1 MSSLKRPVTFAAIA
15 VGALACWSARASAE
29 TCGTLAQL
37 KLPDAKVETADAVAA
52 GAFTPPKFPRAV
64 PTAFCRV
71 TGVITPTRDS
81 TIRFELWLPATGWS
95 GRYESV
101 GNGGFAGGIRY
112 DEMFG
117 PLAGGSAVAS
127 TDDGHNGPAVGPGS
141 ATWALGHPE
150 KIVDYGWR
158 AVHLTAVTSKAI
170 TTAFYAR
177 APKYSYFSGCSK
189 GGQEAFMEAQRF
201 PDDFDGVIGGAA
213 ANQWTDLFSSFSWAE
228 KMHLADRETYI
239 SAADLT
245 RVSAAVT
252 AACDEGDGI
261 RDGLVG
267 DPLRCR
273 LDPARMDLTPKQ
285 RAVMAAL
292 YTGPQTTSGRRIY
305 PGQAYGGEGVEW
317 ASVLSGPSFEEA
329 PSIAQESMYG
339 DGFFANFVYQ
349 DPSWTFR
356 KFDIDKTPAEA
367 RERLGQVLNA
377 EDVAFAGFKA
387 RGGKFI
393 QYHGLADAVV
403 TPLGA
408 VSYYDKVVA
417 AQGRDGQGH
426 GAPAALAATQAFY
439 RLFLAPGVGHCAG
452 GPGPS
457 QFGQFGGDGDPQHDL
472 MAALEQ
478 WVEKGVAP
486 DQVIA
491 TKYAVVDQRRT
502 AVMTRP
508 ICAYPKVAFYSGSG
522 DPKVAESFVC
532 RAPGQSGL

>member
-1 MSSLKRPVTFAAIA
+1 MTNLGRPIAIAAIA
-15 VGALACWSARASAE
+15 FGAATLWSAQASAE
-29 TCGTLAQL
+29 TCETLTQL
-37 KLPDAKVETADAVAA
+37 KLPGAKVLTAEAIAA
-52 GAFTPPKFPRAV
+52 GAFTPPNFPRAV

-71 TGVITPTRDS
+71 TGLITPTSDS
-81 TIRFELWLPATGWS
+81 AIRFELWLPASGWT

-112 DEMFG
+112 DELFG

-127 TDDGHNGPAVGPGS
+127 TDDGHNAPAVGPGS

-170 TTAFYAR
+170 TAAFYGR
-177 APKYSYFSGCSK
+177 PPKHAYFSGCSK

-201 PDDFDGVIGGAA
+201 PDDFDGIIGGAA

-228 KMHLADRETYI
+228 HMHLADRENYI

-245 RVSAAVT
+245 RVAAAVT

-261 RDGLVG
+261 KDGLVG

-273 LDPARMDLTPKQ
+273 LDPARMGLTPKQ
-285 RAVMAAL
+285 QAIMAAL
-292 YTGPQTTSGRRIY
+292 YAGPKTSSGQRIY
-305 PGQAYGGEGVEW
+305 PGQAYGGEAVEW
-317 ASVLSGPSFEEA
+317 ASVVSGPSFDEA
-329 PSIAQESMYG
+329 STIAQESMYG

-349 DPSWTFR
+349 DPTWSFR

-367 RERLGQVLNA
+367 RAKLGQVLNA
-377 EDVAFAGFKA
+377 EDVEFAGFKA

-417 AQGRDGQGH
+417 AQGK
-426 GAPAALAATQAFY
+426 GAPNGLAATQNFY

-457 QFGQFGGDGDPQHDL
+457 QFGQFGGDGDAQHDM
-472 MAALEQ
+472 MAALER
-478 WVEKGVAP
+478 WVETGVAP
-486 DQVIA
+486 EQVIA
-491 TKYAVVDQRRT
+491 TKYAVVDNQRT
-502 AVMTRP
+502 AVMSRP
-508 ICAYPKVAFYSGSG
+508 LCAYPKVAFYKGSG
-522 DPKVAESFVC
+522 DPKGADSFVC
-532 RAPGQSGL
+532 KAPM